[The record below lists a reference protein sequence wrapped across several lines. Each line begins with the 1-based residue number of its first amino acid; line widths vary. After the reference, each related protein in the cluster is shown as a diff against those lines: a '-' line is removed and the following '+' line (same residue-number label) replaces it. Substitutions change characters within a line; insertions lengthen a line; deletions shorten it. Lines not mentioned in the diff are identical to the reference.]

1 MSKTGKTYVL
11 GMFPYPSGEGLHV
24 GHVRIFTACDVMARY
39 FRMKGQDVLSPMGWD
54 AFGLPAENAAI
65 KAKKIPQEMVPH
77 NYANFKKQMQNLS
90 LSFDWER
97 EFATTDP
104 AYYAITQWIFLQL
117 YNKKDQNGKRIVYRE
132 KVAINWCPKCLTGLA
147 NEEVL
152 ADGTH
157 ERCGTVVGKKLLP
170 QWVMRITSY
179 AERLLSDLDM
189 DLSPWFDRDKSTPV
203 LQYSS

>member
-1 MSKTGKTYVL
+1 MVKKTYVL

-39 FRMKGQDVLSPMGWD
+39 FRMKANKDSDPSTLPRQARDRSGSSRELSVLSPMGWD

-65 KAKKIPQEMVPH
+65 KFKKIPQEMVPH

-90 LSFDWER
+90 LDFDWSR

-104 AYYAITQWIFLQL
+104 EYYAITQWIFLQI
-117 YNKKDQNGKRIVYRE
+117 YKKGLVYRE
-132 KVAINWCPKCLTGLA
+132 NVAINWCPKCLTGLA
-147 NEEVL
+147 NEEVM

-157 ERCGTVVGKKLLP
+157 ERCGSATGKKLLP
-170 QWVMRITSY
+170 QWVMKIT
-179 AERLLSDLDM
+179 E
-189 DLSPWFDRDKSTPV
+189 
-203 LQYSS
+203 